1 VGEIHF
7 KIRYFCTTQ
16 GSSGDFASAATWHVL
31 DGSYHRFIDTSPI
44 DQLVEHIGLKFFF
57 FNGKSAP
64 ERYFCCGLPKI
75 DYGYSSISSYLVLRY
90 ILIKDELK

>member
-57 FNGKSAP
+57 LTENQHQKDIFVV
-64 ERYFCCGLPKI
+64 
-75 DYGYSSISSYLVLRY
+75 DYRRLTMDIVALVA
-90 ILIKDELK
+90 I